1 MSVDH
6 DSLDCDQFRGSSV
19 RDGEGAV
26 RPAKLD
32 PSRFDIF
39 GNPLSEEEL
48 RVRSDPD
55 HWFNDLEDN
64 RRWVE
69 EDREMMAG
77 LRSGEVWEA
86 ARRMEEAGQTTVTIN
101 GREYPAGTVADLER
115 IHAQAAER
123 ARNGPVTYPG
133 DDIDEAIRQWEYTG
147 EKTITIDGEEYPAA
161 TREDIKRLSAMAREQ
176 DQAALESA
184 RKLSEDSR

>member
-1 MSVDH
+1 MPS
-6 DSLDCDQFRGSSV
+6 
-19 RDGEGAV
+19 
-26 RPAKLD
+26 KLD

-39 GNPLSEEEL
+39 GDPLSEEEL
-48 RVRSDPD
+48 RVRSDPN

-64 RRWVE
+64 RRLVE

-77 LRSGEVWEA
+77 LRSEEVWEA
-86 ARRMEEAGQTTVTIN
+86 ARRMEAAGQTTVTIN

-133 DDIDEAIRQWEYTG
+133 DDIDEAIRKWEYTG
-147 EKTITIDGEEYPAA
+147 QKTITIDGQEYPAA
-161 TREDIKRLSAMAREQ
+161 TWEDIKRLSTMAREQ
-176 DQAALESA
+176 EEAALEASQQ
-184 RKLSEDSR
+184 SG

>member
-1 MSVDH
+1 MFGDH
-6 DSLDCDQFRGSSV
+6 DLLDNDRFRGSSV
-19 RDGEGAV
+19 REGEGAV

-48 RVRSDPD
+48 RVRSDPN

-69 EDREMMAG
+69 EDMEMMAG
-77 LRSGEVWEA
+77 LRSGEVWES

-115 IHAQAAER
+115 TF
-123 ARNGPVTYPG
+123 GLT
-133 DDIDEAIRQWEYTG
+133 
-147 EKTITIDGEEYPAA
+147 
-161 TREDIKRLSAMAREQ
+161 IKRTT
-176 DQAALESA
+176 DGW
-184 RKLSEDSR
+184 

>member
-1 MSVDH
+1 MSGDY
-6 DSLDCDQFRGSSV
+6 DPLDCASFEDRLSGK
-19 RDGEGAV
+19 GEAAT

-32 PSRFDIF
+32 HTKFDIF

-64 RRWVE
+64 RRLVE

-77 LRSGEVWEA
+77 LRSEEVWEA
-86 ARRMEEAGQTTVTIN
+86 ARRMEAAGQTTVTIN

-133 DDIDEAIRQWEYTG
+133 DDIDEAIRKWEYTG
-147 EKTITIDGEEYPAA
+147 QKTITIDGQEYPAA
-161 TREDIKRLSAMAREQ
+161 TRADMERLYAMAREQ
-176 DQAALESA
+176 EQAPRDA
-184 RKLSEDSR
+184 SRQSG

>member
-1 MSVDH
+1 M
-6 DSLDCDQFRGSSV
+6 
-19 RDGEGAV
+19 
-26 RPAKLD
+26 PAKLD

-48 RVRSDPD
+48 RRRSDPD

-64 RRWVE
+64 RRLVE

-123 ARNGPVTYPG
+123 TRNGPVTYPG

-147 EKTITIDGEEYPAA
+147 QKTITIDGKEYPAA
-161 TREDIKRLSAMAREQ
+161 TRADMERLYAMAREQ
-176 DQAALESA
+176 EESA
-184 RKLSEDSR
+184 HDGSRQSG

>member
-1 MSVDH
+1 MSEDYNP
-6 DSLDCDQFRGSSV
+6 LDCGQLRESSV
-19 RDGEGAV
+19 REGEAAT

-32 PSRFDIF
+32 HTKFDIF
-39 GNPLSEEEL
+39 GDPLSEEEL
-48 RVRSDPD
+48 RVRSDPN

-64 RRWVE
+64 RRLVE

-77 LRSGEVWEA
+77 LRSEEVWEA
-86 ARRMEEAGQTTVTIN
+86 ARRMEAAGQTTVTIN

-133 DDIDEAIRQWEYTG
+133 DNIREAILQWEYTG
-147 EKTITIDGEEYPAA
+147 QKTITVDGQEYPAA
-161 TREDIKRLSAMAREQ
+161 TWEDIKRLSAMAREQ
-176 DQAALESA
+176 DKVA
-184 RKLSEDSR
+184 RDASRQSG

>member
-1 MSVDH
+1 M
-6 DSLDCDQFRGSSV
+6 
-19 RDGEGAV
+19 
-26 RPAKLD
+26 PAKLD
-32 PSRFDIF
+32 TSRFDIF

-48 RVRSDPD
+48 RRRSDPN

-77 LRSGEVWEA
+77 LRSEEVWEA
-86 ARRMEEAGQTTVTIN
+86 ARRMEAAGQTTVTIN

-133 DDIDEAIRQWEYTG
+133 DEVWEALLQWEYTG
-147 EKTITIDGEEYPAA
+147 QKTITIDGQEYPAA
-161 TREDIKRLSAMAREQ
+161 TRADIERLCDMARERE
-176 DQAALESA
+176 QAAIETSQQ
-184 RKLSEDSR
+184 SG

>member
-1 MSVDH
+1 MSGDH

-19 RDGEGAV
+19 REGEGAV

-48 RVRSDPD
+48 RQRSDPN

-101 GREYPAGTVADLER
+101 GREYPA
-115 IHAQAAER
+115 
-123 ARNGPVTYPG
+123 
-133 DDIDEAIRQWEYTG
+133 
-147 EKTITIDGEEYPAA
+147 A

-176 DQAALESA
+176 DQAALEAA
-184 RKLSEDSR
+184 RKVG

>member
-1 MSVDH
+1 MSGAH
-6 DSLDCDQFRGSSV
+6 DPLDCDQFRE
-19 RDGEGAV
+19 RAV
-26 RPAKLD
+26 REGEAAVMPAKLD

-48 RVRSDPD
+48 RVRSDPN

-64 RRWVE
+64 RRLVE

-77 LRSGEVWEA
+77 LRSEEVWES
-86 ARRMEEAGQTTVTIN
+86 ARRMEAAGKKTVTIK
-101 GREYPAGTVADLER
+101 GRVFPAGTVAFLER

-133 DDIDEAIRQWEYTG
+133 DNIREAILQWEYTG
-147 EKTITIDGEEYPAA
+147 QKTIIIDGQEYPAA
-161 TREDIKRLSAMAREQ
+161 TREDIQRLSAMAREQ
-176 DQAALESA
+176 DEAALEAA
-184 RKLSEDSR
+184 RKSGNDSR